1 MTYSADK
8 ASVMPAVSQRLE
20 EAVARINLE
29 VTAVAFGTKHLFI
42 VCRERQTNRK
52 GPISTEWSKCLLGVR
67 QFKKEK
73 DIKGITLT

>member
-42 VCRERQTNRK
+42 VCGEKTNQAKRAY
-52 GPISTEWSKCLLGVR
+52 
-67 QFKKEK
+67 
-73 DIKGITLT
+73 